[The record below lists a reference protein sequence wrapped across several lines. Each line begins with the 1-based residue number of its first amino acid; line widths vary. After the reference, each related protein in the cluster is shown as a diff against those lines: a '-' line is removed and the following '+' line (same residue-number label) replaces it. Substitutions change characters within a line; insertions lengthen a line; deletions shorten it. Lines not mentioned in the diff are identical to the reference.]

1 MKKKIY
7 FKPVTEIVEIDER
20 EELLT
25 GSPIKVETG
34 GDDDDDDDFIIAK

>member
-7 FKPVTEIVEIDER
+7 FKPVTEIDER

-34 GDDDDDDDFIIAK
+34 DDDDDDDDFIIAK